1 MSRQPVR
8 PSRDALVEAIDGV
21 TQIIRQRGYPDVDI
35 AVVRP
40 KVIRLLEE
48 GLTFKQIADALVLIA
63 NTKEDDKVLGLR
75 ASSKTTVADLDNVAV
90 RLGLNDDTPGNRVW
104 WESKFKAKVAAYWC
118 PKCGYAGNQE
128 FTTGMCGD
136 ISCFRCTFSGDSRYF
151 TRKWTTDEQAE
162 YEEQVRRERDEQ
174 NRLYL
179 ERTEKA
185 RRQRE
190 FMEKLRADAVTVVK
204 RLYEDDDDLAFD
216 EELADTHIKWV
227 MQIASRP
234 RQFGFDSIPPDELI
248 AAFRAER
255 DTTKDIYDQFEEVA
269 KRIDKIAQGETN
281 D

>member
-40 KVIRLLEE
+40 KVVRLLEE

-104 WESKFKAKVAAYWC
+104 WESKFKARVAAYWC
-118 PKCGYAGNQE
+118 PKCGYAGSQE

-185 RRQRE
+185 RRQFERKS
-190 FMEKLRADAVTVVK
+190 KLKSDAVTVVK
-204 RLYEDDDDLAFD
+204 RLYDEGGCPFD
-216 EELADTHIKWV
+216 ESWDGCDRHVKWV
-227 MQIASRP
+227 MQIMSRFTILP
-234 RQFGFDSIPPDELI
+234 SPDEVVE
-248 AAFRAER
+248 AFRAEL
-255 DTTKDIYDQFEEVA
+255 DNNLEDVNDVFEEVA
-269 KRIDKIAQGETN
+269 NRIDQKLQGVSN

>member
-8 PSRDALVEAIDGV
+8 PSREALVEAIDGV
-21 TQIIRQRGYPDVDI
+21 TQIIKQRGYPDVDI

-63 NTKEDDKVLGLR
+63 NTKEDDKVLGFR

-118 PKCGYAGNQE
+118 PRCGYAGNQE
-128 FTTGMCGD
+128 FTTNFGETL
-136 ISCFRCTFSGDSRYF
+136 CFRCPFSGDPRYF
-151 TRKWTTDEQAE
+151 TRKWTPEQQAE
-162 YEEQVRRERDEQ
+162 HEEQIRREREEQ
-174 NRLYL
+174 NRLCI
-179 ERTEKA
+179 ERTERA
-185 RRQRE
+185 RRQWE
-190 FMEKLRADAVTVVK
+190 FKEKLKADAVTVVK
-204 RLYEDDDDLAFD
+204 QLYADDEDTFD

-227 MQIASRP
+227 MQIMSQPLRFKFP
-234 RQFGFDSIPPDELI
+234 PMPPDEVL

-255 DTTKDIYDQFEEVA
+255 DITRDIYDQFEEVA
-269 KRIDKIAQGETN
+269 RRIDKIAKGETN